1 LDEELSAMMPNVKES
16 KDFLETKLTGFKP
29 EVAVVV
35 GSGLGGVSSG
45 IANPIVVP
53 YTEIPH
59 FPKPTVSGH
68 AGQMIFGELAGKK
81 LMVLSGRFHFYEGR
95 SLVEITYPIHVV
107 DALGVKILMVTNAA
121 GGINPQF
128 NPGDLMIIED
138 HINLMGVNPLIGQ
151 NGNGGV
157 KFIDMTQAYSM
168 RLREKLE
175 AAAEKLQQPIRRG
188 VYLATIGPS
197 YETPAEIKAF
207 AWIGADAVGMSTVP
221 EVIMARLHNIEV
233 VGLSCITNLAAG
245 ITNKKLSHEEVL
257 EVGKGAQAKL
267 AKLLAEFLG
276 ML

>member
-1 LDEELSAMMPNVKES
+1 MMPNVKET
-16 KDFLETKLTGFKP
+16 KDFLEAKLAGFKP
-29 EVAVVV
+29 EIAIVI

-45 IANPIVVP
+45 ITNPIVVP

-68 AGQMIFGELAGKK
+68 AGQMIFGELASKK

-95 SLVEITYPIHVV
+95 SLAEITYPIRVL
-107 DALGVKILMVTNAA
+107 DALGVKILLVTNAA

-138 HINLMGVNPLIGQ
+138 HINFMGVNPLVGL

-175 AAAEKLQQPIRRG
+175 AAAERLQQPIRRG
-188 VYLATIGPS
+188 VYLATTGPS

-245 ITNKKLSHEEVL
+245 ITSKKLSHEEVL
-257 EVGKGAQAKL
+257 EVGKGAQTKL

-276 ML
+276 MV

>member
-1 LDEELSAMMPNVKES
+1 MSNVKES
-16 KDFLETKLTGFKP
+16 KDFLEAKLTGFKP
-29 EVAVVV
+29 EVAIVV

-45 IANPIVVP
+45 VANPVVVP
-53 YTEIPH
+53 YTQIPH

-68 AGQMIFGELAGKK
+68 AGQMIFGEFAGKK

-95 SLVEITYPIHVV
+95 SLAEITYPIHVV
-107 DALGVKILMVTNAA
+107 DALGVKILLVTNAA
-121 GGINPQF
+121 GGINPSF

-138 HINLMGVNPLIGQ
+138 HINLMGINPLVGV

-157 KFIDMTQAYSM
+157 KFIDMTQAYST

-207 AWIGADAVGMSTVP
+207 AWLGADAVGMSTVP
-221 EVIMARLHNIEV
+221 EVIIARAHNMEV
-233 VGLSCITNLAAG
+233 AGLSCITNLAAG
-245 ITNKKLSHEEVL
+245 ITSKKLSHEDVL
-257 EVGKGAQAKL
+257 ETGKATQAKL
-267 AKLLAEFLG
+267 AKLFGEFLA